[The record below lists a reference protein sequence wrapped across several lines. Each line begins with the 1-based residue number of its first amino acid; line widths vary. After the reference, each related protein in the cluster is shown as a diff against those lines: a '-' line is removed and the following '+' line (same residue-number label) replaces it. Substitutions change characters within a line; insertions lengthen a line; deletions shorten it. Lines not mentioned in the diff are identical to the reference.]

1 MNKLEKFCIKWL
13 NDNYNHMEPFI
24 MKEYPDYIFHM
35 KDGKCILQYN
45 KKNGYVYVSYKEIW
59 KFFES
64 YFCMSNEQI
73 KDITKIWVEE
83 HYKVGVTTTCFQ
95 YDQSHSTVEEHY
107 KVGITTSGRS
117 MSLPFYKVDEQYKM
131 EVKSTQEFGWRL
143 QKEVDEQYKMGVTKT
158 TTLDKTQQEY
168 SVEKQYKMGVT
179 STSYFREL
187 YTTSVDEQYTV
198 GITSTMADYREITS
212 QVEEQYKEIQT
223 TNNQLEF
230 YSEKDVEE
238 LYESHTNIN

>member
-1 MNKLEKFCIKWL
+1 MTKIEKLCIKWL

-59 KFFES
+59 KFFENMFS
-64 YFCMSNEQI
+64 MSNQQI

-83 HYKVGVTTTCFQ
+83 HYKVGVATTYF
-95 YDQSHSTVEEHY
+95 YSDSFGYLVEEHY

-168 SVEKQYKMGVT
+168 SVEKQYKMGVK
-179 STSYFREL
+179 
-187 YTTSVDEQYTV
+187 
-198 GITSTMADYREITS
+198 STMVDYKEITN
-212 QVEEQYKEIQT
+212 QVEEQYEVGVKIT
-223 TNNQLEF
+223 TTPLSSI
-230 YSEKDVEE
+230 YKVEE
-238 LYESHTNIN
+238 HYKQI